1 MSLIP
6 SIGVPSI
13 PDLWSAGTPPLA
25 ASSGTPAGTTTPS
38 ATTTTTTAAP
48 VPGSSPAAGPTTPP
62 TSIVAPALPS
72 APDADDP
79 LNRAIATALDSG
91 NSRYEPGDFAAELN
105 AMDQAD
111 KARLLEILNK
121 GEVSIQDAAAMVGQF
136 QRYYGGD
143 NRATASALRE
153 LYYPEAL
160 DPFVEGA
167 GSVDGS
173 VLDLESG
180 VQRGDAGSK
189 SDAAFAQA
197 VFKLSAQGENY
208 GEESVQITST
218 IAGSSQSVGFDHII
232 GALDGSMNQKADGPD
247 DLVIR
252 AGVWALGGNPSEIRS
267 VDAVTWL
274 GDLAATVQIGT
285 EQIAADPQLPPGQA
299 ALAGWNTEAP
309 FEDRL
314 GDIIG
319 TGLQVDPNGHDLGA
333 GIASAF
339 DADSA
344 VFGNRYRRF
353 ADNVGLRYDPAT
365 GAVSDADKQAF
376 IDRYAPNVDAL
387 GAGLYIQKQ
396 PAVAFVFPEV
406 LGATRDLALTNLD
419 RWVEEVESGLRSE
432 TPA

>member
-1 MSLIP
+1 MP
-6 SIGVPSI
+6 SG
-13 PDLWSAGTPPLA
+13 
-25 ASSGTPAGTTTPS
+25 
-38 ATTTTTTAAP
+38 
-48 VPGSSPAAGPTTPP
+48 
-62 TSIVAPALPS
+62 
-72 APDADDP
+72 PDADDP
-79 LNRAIATALDSG
+79 LKRAIATALDSG
-91 NSRYEPGDFAAELN
+91 NSRYQPDDFLAELG

-111 KARLLEILNK
+111 KTRLLDILNT
-121 GEVSIQDAAAMVGQF
+121 GEVSIEDAATMVGQF

-160 DPFVEGA
+160 DPFVQGA

-180 VQRGDAGSK
+180 VQRGDAASK

-208 GEESVQITST
+208 SEESVQITST
-218 IAGSSQSVGFDHII
+218 IAGSNQSVGFDHII
-232 GALDGSMNQKADGPD
+232 GALDGSMNPKADGPD
-247 DLVIR
+247 DPVIR

-285 EQIAADPQLPPGQA
+285 EQIAADPQLQPGPA
-299 ALAGWNTEAP
+299 ASVGWDTEAP

-319 TGLQVDPNGHDLGA
+319 TGLRVDPNGHDLGA
-333 GIASAF
+333 DIASAF

-353 ADNVGLRYDPAT
+353 ADDVGLRYDPAT

-387 GAGLYIQKQ
+387 GAGLYIKGQ
-396 PAVAFVFPEV
+396 PAAAFVFPEV